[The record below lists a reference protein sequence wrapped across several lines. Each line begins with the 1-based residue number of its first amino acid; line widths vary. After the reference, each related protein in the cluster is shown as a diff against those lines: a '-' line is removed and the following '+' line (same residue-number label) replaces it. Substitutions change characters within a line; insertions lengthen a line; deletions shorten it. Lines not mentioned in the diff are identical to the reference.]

1 MLKLIINADDFG
13 FTKGCNDGIITA
25 LKEGLATDTTIMIN
39 MEDSSDAVEKAK
51 QSGIKRIGLHLNL
64 TCGKPVL
71 PPERV
76 SSLVDENG
84 NFYRRAAM
92 LLPNM
97 NLKEAEAELWS
108 QVEKFTLTGMGL
120 THIDS
125 HHHIHMYEGLTDI
138 VIDIARKLE
147 IPLRQTN
154 DAVKEKI
161 INKGVKTT
169 DHFTM
174 KFYGDGAT
182 LENLCS
188 ILDRYEDGVMEIM
201 THPAI
206 PDQKLLSTS
215 SYNIDREKELEVLTS
230 EAMSKYILN
239 RGIRMI
245 SFDEISL
252 K

>member
-1 MLKLIINADDFG
+1 
-13 FTKGCNDGIITA
+13 
-25 LKEGLATDTTIMIN
+25 
-39 MEDSSDAVEKAK
+39 
-51 QSGIKRIGLHLNL
+51 
-64 TCGKPVL
+64 
-71 PPERV
+71 
-76 SSLVDENG
+76 
-84 NFYRRAAM
+84 
-92 LLPNM
+92 
-97 NLKEAEAELWS
+97 
-108 QVEKFTLTGMGL
+108 
-120 THIDS
+120 
-125 HHHIHMYEGLTDI
+125 
-138 VIDIARKLE
+138 
-147 IPLRQTN
+147 
-154 DAVKEKI
+154 
-161 INKGVKTT
+161 
-169 DHFTM
+169 M